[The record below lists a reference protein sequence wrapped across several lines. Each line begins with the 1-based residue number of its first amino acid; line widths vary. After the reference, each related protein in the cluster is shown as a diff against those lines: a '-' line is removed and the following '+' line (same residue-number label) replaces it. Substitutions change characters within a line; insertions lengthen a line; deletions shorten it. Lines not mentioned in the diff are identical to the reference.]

1 MIRIRK
7 IGDFIKINC
16 SKNQVIRKNQL
27 VRMYRSG
34 SNLIKQNGN
43 LPIIIDVERNVRL
56 SDDAQ
61 SIFNR
66 LGVEVKNRTVVI
78 LCG

>member
-1 MIRIRK
+1 MIQIRK
-7 IGDFIKINC
+7 VGNFIKINC
-16 SKNQVIRKNQL
+16 SENQVIRKNQL
-27 VRMYRSG
+27 LRMYRSG
-34 SNLIKQNGN
+34 SNFIKQNGS
-43 LPIIIDVERNVRL
+43 LPIIIDVEKNVRL

-66 LGVEVKNRTVVI
+66 LGVEVKNGTVVI